1 MHNYPFKLVDV
12 FTDAP
17 LEGNQLAVVFEADGL
32 SDDRMQALAR
42 EFNYSETTFVLPP
55 RNSKADWRLRS
66 FTPTAEVFGA
76 GHNALGAWW
85 AIAESEIV
93 SLKEGINDVYQELG
107 ERILPLEIFQN
118 NGKPEKI
125 MMRQSELVFGEVVKD
140 KAGLAET
147 LGLSENDLTIDSI
160 EPQAVSTGAF
170 HLIVP
175 VKSLK
180 TLENVRVNPAQLVE
194 IARPTG
200 CQGCYLF
207 TLETIETDAAA
218 HARAF
223 FPGIGISE
231 DAATGSA
238 AGPLAAYLVS
248 RGILPQNKSL
258 IIEQGYQIGRPS
270 RIEVL
275 VSGNEVKVGGK
286 SITVAEGTVK
296 I

>member
-1 MHNYPFKLVDV
+1 
-12 FTDAP
+12 
-17 LEGNQLAVVFEADGL
+17 
-32 SDDRMQALAR
+32 
-42 EFNYSETTFVLPP
+42 
-55 RNSKADWRLRS
+55 
-66 FTPTAEVFGA
+66 
-76 GHNALGAWW
+76 
-85 AIAESEIV
+85 
-93 SLKEGINDVYQELG
+93 
-107 ERILPLEIFQN
+107 
-118 NGKPEKI
+118 
-125 MMRQSELVFGEVVKD
+125 
-140 KAGLAET
+140 
-147 LGLSENDLTIDSI
+147 
-160 EPQAVSTGAF
+160 
-170 HLIVP
+170 
-175 VKSLK
+175 
-180 TLENVRVNPAQLVE
+180 LENVRVNPAQLVE
-194 IARPTG
+194 IARPAG

-207 TLETIETDAAA
+207 TLETIETEAAA

-286 SITVAEGTVK
+286 SVTVAEGTVK